1 MNIFKS
7 GTLTWWQVGV
17 LKVSVLCIGIAVGAN
32 WPDVFVSH
40 TLLLVA
46 VGIVLGLYLLF
57 PWFGKK

>member
-7 GTLTWWQVGV
+7 GTLKWWQVSI
-17 LKVSVLCIGIAVGAN
+17 LKLAVLCIGIAVGAH
-32 WPDVFVSH
+32 WPLVFAPH
-40 TLLLVA
+40 TVTLVV